1 MKRLALVFILLMV
14 ASPALAQAPDSTAAP
29 DSTVAPDTLAAP
41 PPAATPVAPPPPPPA
56 VNTQTAPEP
65 PSEIRTEQTYAKD
78 NTPPKWYYGAT
89 IGFNFWG
96 DVRRFSIQPLI
107 GRKLTPRLSIGVEL
121 GYEHLK
127 DTSGPT
133 DHEYDNY
140 GAGVFSN
147 FKLTPRFYAHGEY
160 DMISYDFTNGRELVP
175 FLYVGG
181 GIVQAAGR
189 ASLYAEVLV
198 DILNDEDSPYND
210 YEPQVSIGVSV
221 GF

>member
-1 MKRLALVFILLMV
+1 MKRFLFTLVLLGLA
-14 ASPALAQAPDSTAAP
+14 SGALAQSPPDT
-29 DSTVAPDTLAAP
+29 TQAPDTLATPAP
-41 PPAATPVAPPPPPPA
+41 TVTTPPPPPP
-56 VNTQTAPEP
+56 P
-65 PSEIRTEQTYAKD
+65 PSEIRSEQTYAKD

-96 DVRRFSIQPLI
+96 DVHRLSIQPLI
-107 GRKLTPRLSIGVEL
+107 GRKLSPRLSIGVEL

-133 DHEYDNY
+133 DHTYDNY

-147 FKLTPRFYAHGEY
+147 FKLTPRFFAHAEY
-160 DMISYDFTNGRELVP
+160 DMISYDFTDGRNVVP

-181 GIVQAAGR
+181 GVMQAAGR

-198 DILNDEDSPYND
+198 DVLNDDDSPYND
-210 YEPQVSIGVSV
+210 YEPQVSVGVSV

>member
-1 MKRLALVFILLMV
+1 MKRFVFVFLLVVSAL
-14 ASPALAQAPDSTAAP
+14 PAFAQAPP
-29 DSTVAPDTLAAP
+29 DTTTAPDTLATP
-41 PPAATPVAPPPPPPA
+41 PPPVINTATPPPPP
-56 VNTQTAPEP
+56 
-65 PSEIRTEQTYAKD
+65 SDIRTEQTYAKD

-89 IGFNFWG
+89 VGFNFWG
-96 DVRRFSIQPLI
+96 DVRRLSIEPLL
-107 GRKLTPRLSIGVEL
+107 GRKLTPRLSIGAE
-121 GYEHLK
+121 GRYEHLT

-133 DHEYDNY
+133 DHTYDNY

-160 DMISYDFTNGRELVP
+160 DMISYDFTGGREVVP

-181 GIVQAAGR
+181 GVVQAAGR

-198 DILNDEDSPYND
+198 DVLNDEDSPYND
-210 YEPQVSIGVSV
+210 YEPQVSVGVSV